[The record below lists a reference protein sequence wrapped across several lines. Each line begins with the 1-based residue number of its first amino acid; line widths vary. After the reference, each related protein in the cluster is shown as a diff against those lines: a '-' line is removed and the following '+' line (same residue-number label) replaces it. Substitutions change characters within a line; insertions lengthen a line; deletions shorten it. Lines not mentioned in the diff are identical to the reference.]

1 MDDGNGSL
9 ILLNDSQFS
18 FLEKMIVSTNNPD
31 DVIIAGINPDLT
43 LNGSQIVNEEAQND
57 PTKSSNIGK

>member
-31 DVIIAGINPDLT
+31 DVIIGGINPDLT
-43 LNGSQIVNEEAQND
+43 LNGSEIVNEEAQND